1 MTKGGPLA
9 KAGSKILD
17 SEGYGLIFRQ
27 TAQDTSGKLLEMDAF
42 YRPHG
47 KLPPPHFHP
56 AQAEHFEVLSGTFR
70 VHLADAVV
78 DYKPGDSFQV
88 PVGVTHAMHNISGEK
103 GHLRW
108 QTRPA
113 LNSEGFFQTVWSME
127 QAQPDGKRGF
137 GQLLRLGVIFDEYHH
152 EVRLANPV
160 QRMLLKVLAVIA
172 RVRGIQARSLLPDET
187 SSSMTDSAA

>member
-1 MTKGGPLA
+1 LA

-27 TAQDTSGKLLEMDAF
+27 TAQDTNGKLLEMDAF

-47 KLPPPHFHP
+47 NLPPPHLHP
-56 AQAEHFEVLSGTFR
+56 AQEEHFEILSGTFR
-70 VHLADAVV
+70 VHLANAVV
-78 DYKPGDSFQV
+78 DYKPGGSFHV
-88 PVGVTHAMHNISGEK
+88 PIGVTHAMHNISDKK

-113 LNSEGFFQTVWSME
+113 FNSEDFFHTVWSME

-137 GQLLRLGVIFDEYHH
+137 GQLLRLGVIFDEYHQ

-160 QRMLLKVLAVIA
+160 QRMVLKVLAVLA
-172 RVRGIQARSLLPDET
+172 RMRGIHARSPLPDET
-187 SSSMTDSAA
+187 NSI